1 MDFQIPSTMQ
11 KDKWNFAQL
20 LKFHSDYLCIGF
32 TLHTYPVCIGNIL
45 YLHIYMYFG
54 FQIVTD
60 LKLVVS
66 SAKCNILDRVT
77 KLNWVIFR
85 HKSNKENGSW
95 APIT

>member
-11 KDKWNFAQL
+11 KYKWNFAQV
-20 LKFHSDYLCIGF
+20 LKFHSGYLCIGY
-32 TLHTYPVCIGNIL
+32 TLHTYPVCICNTN
-45 YLHIYMYFG
+45 LHIYMYFG

-60 LKLVVS
+60 LRLVVS